1 MKMNRKIAIAASG
14 TLLGLYGL
22 MSSAAQAQNTVYF
35 STSNV
40 GQTKAI
46 ADWGVEVA
54 WVSAD
59 NMRQSLANMGA
70 SQIDLIAGN
79 FYLDEPLQANGDIGP
94 NSKAAIDAQMQVL
107 LMAGNKP
114 YVLGPTVGNT
124 DPYYLNGSSVN
135 TARWAA
141 LIKATKQYITTKYN
155 IPIAGVMP
163 FNEPDY
169 WAGQGTSQQLNTI
182 LTTLKND
189 PSFQGTALIAP
200 STLNSDL
207 AQSWYDP
214 VAGVAGY
221 GSTHLLGGSAN
232 SYANFFQHV
241 GAAGG
246 VPSAP
251 ELHGLG
257 EAIYAAEYGAQQGL
271 WWGPVLRT
279 RGLFVKSSD
288 GQQLGYAENR
298 ANDTAAAVYRA
309 PDGSIRAF
317 AGGFERM
324 GATTPYHFV
333 STDRDVYFNGIGP
346 LRQYMIQVGQGE
358 DAYADIETGS
368 SVMPAL
374 DGYRWKI
381 VNPTNGQVMEV
392 AGAGTD
398 DGALIR
404 SATDTS
410 SLNQMWN
417 IIRTKDGYYE
427 LFNANSGRTA
437 EVANSSLANGASVR
451 QWGMADNLTQHWYI
465 QNAGNGS
472 FYIQNANSNKYLANS
487 TVNDIQFDNTAPNFQ
502 RFQFVL
508 SNPTRPAQAQY
519 KFEGNVND
527 SSGTNNG
534 AASGNPTYSSGP
546 TGQGQ
551 AISLNGTDAYV
562 KLPSGV
568 ASTKDI
574 TVAAWVNWSGGNAW
588 QRVFDF
594 GNDTTSYMFLTPLS
608 AANTM
613 RFAITTAS
621 NTSEQILDT
630 DPLPIGQWVHVALTL
645 GGNTGVLYVDG
656 APRVAGQI
664 LLNPS
669 DINSTMNYIGK
680 SQWPDPLFHGM
691 IDDFRIYDY
700 ALDQAQIANL
710 IGLLPGDANSDRTV
724 NALDF
729 GILASNFG
737 KSGAT
742 WGAGDFD
749 SNGIVNTLDF
759 AELAADFNRTIG
771 APSLGPPVPEPSGCS
786 MLAALTGV
794 LFSRRTSRA

>member
-1 MKMNRKIAIAASG
+1 
-14 TLLGLYGL
+14 
-22 MSSAAQAQNTVYF
+22 
-35 STSNV
+35 
-40 GQTKAI
+40 
-46 ADWGVEVA
+46 
-54 WVSAD
+54 
-59 NMRQSLANMGA
+59 
-70 SQIDLIAGN
+70 
-79 FYLDEPLQANGDIGP
+79 
-94 NSKAAIDAQMQVL
+94 
-107 LMAGNKP
+107 
-114 YVLGPTVGNT
+114 
-124 DPYYLNGSSVN
+124 
-135 TARWAA
+135 
-141 LIKATKQYITTKYN
+141 
-155 IPIAGVMP
+155 
-163 FNEPDY
+163 
-169 WAGQGTSQQLNTI
+169 
-182 LTTLKND
+182 
-189 PSFQGTALIAP
+189 
-200 STLNSDL
+200 
-207 AQSWYDP
+207 
-214 VAGVAGY
+214 
-221 GSTHLLGGSAN
+221 
-232 SYANFFQHV
+232 
-241 GAAGG
+241 
-246 VPSAP
+246 
-251 ELHGLG
+251 
-257 EAIYAAEYGAQQGL
+257 
-271 WWGPVLRT
+271 
-279 RGLFVKSSD
+279 
-288 GQQLGYAENR
+288 
-298 ANDTAAAVYRA
+298 
-309 PDGSIRAF
+309 
-317 AGGFERM
+317 
-324 GATTPYHFV
+324 
-333 STDRDVYFNGIGP
+333 
-346 LRQYMIQVGQGE
+346 
-358 DAYADIETGS
+358 
-368 SVMPAL
+368 
-374 DGYRWKI
+374 
-381 VNPTNGQVMEV
+381 
-392 AGAGTD
+392 
-398 DGALIR
+398 
-404 SATDTS
+404 
-410 SLNQMWN
+410 
-417 IIRTKDGYYE
+417 
-427 LFNANSGRTA
+427 
-437 EVANSSLANGASVR
+437 
-451 QWGMADNLTQHWYI
+451 MADNLTQHWYI